1 MMSDQAPVKAEE
13 TTETEIVYPASRPS
27 FSETPVGLEMAGE
40 EPQEVQDL
48 EMSSAAPSDEAIE
61 IAPSEAET
69 TPESTKEVAIA
80 ESLTIDSLRVGQRL
94 VGKVKNI
101 TNFGAFVDV
110 GIPQDGLVHISK
122 LAKWKVEK
130 VTDVVSQ
137 GEEVEVWVKKVD
149 KKRGRLSLT
158 MIRPISLRLREIKE
172 GAELAGIITRLES
185 YGAFVDIGSEREGLV
200 HISQISHNY
209 IKHPEEVL
217 AINDKVNVKVLKVD
231 RKKRQVD
238 LSIKALLPPPQEE
251 VKAEEAEKVKE
262 EKVEEVQQEEAVEEP
277 AVTAMAVA
285 YTALQSK
292 QQPDKETKKPA
303 GKEKRQ
309 QDPEMD
315 AIVSRTLARR
325 E

>member
-1 MMSDQAPVKAEE
+1 MMSDQAPVKTEE
-13 TTETEIVYPASRPS
+13 TTETEIVTPS
-27 FSETPVGLEMAGE
+27 QPSSSETPVGLEIAGE
-40 EPQEVQDL
+40 ETQEAQDL
-48 EMSSAAPSDEAIE
+48 EMSSTAPPDEATE
-61 IAPSEAET
+61 TTPPEVEA
-69 TPESTKEVAIA
+69 TPESTEEVAT
-80 ESLTIDSLRVGQRL
+80 EDSLTIDSLRVGQRL

-101 TNFGAFVDV
+101 TDFGAFVDV

-172 GAELAGIITRLES
+172 GAELEGVITRLES

-200 HISQISHNY
+200 HISQISHDY
-209 IKHPEEVL
+209 IKHPEEAL
-217 AINDKVNVKVLKVD
+217 AINDEVKVRVLKVD

-238 LSIKALLPPPQEE
+238 LSIKALLPPPQQEVKEE
-251 VKAEEAEKVKE
+251 VEEKVKE
-262 EKVEEVQQEEAVEEP
+262 EQVEEVQQEEAAEGEP
-277 AVTAMAVA
+277 ALTAMAIA

-292 QQPDKETKKPA
+292 QQPDKGTKKSA
-303 GKEKRQ
+303 AKDKTQ
-309 QDPEMD
+309 QSREMD
-315 AIVSRTLARR
+315 AIVNRTLAGR